1 MWKKSCGRK
10 YHILKTSDNF
20 YLYKT
25 DIKQWLSQMRQDTA
39 WLERVCVR
47 NKQLRGLDIT
57 PEEIISQLDLIDRGF
72 DDIEHRIMN
81 MDTEHTKYIRATVT
95 RLNYLLNQDDNM
107 KGLVIQVLNELSG
120 SSDEELEQN

>member
-1 MWKKSCGRK
+1 MRKK

-57 PEEIISQLDLIDRGF
+57 PEDIISSWI
-72 DDIEHRIMN
+72 
-81 MDTEHTKYIRATVT
+81 
-95 RLNYLLNQDDNM
+95 
-107 KGLVIQVLNELSG
+107 
-120 SSDEELEQN
+120 